1 MESWA
6 FEIILLFF
14 STCGLTLCFQ
24 MPMQWIWFLLDCP
37 GHDSWHKKGRTLA
50 VMVTDE
56 HKFFNSLIYCTEA
69 NEDWLMNF
77 YTVWRIVFFC
87 HNAHQP
93 KQPTFC
99 FFTQPQTDGRSQNWE
114 NQKKRDYA
122 GIVTNSATLLPEYG
136 LGNLNLIFNN
146 FFSSKTSLRPMIV
159 QLYTVLKIVTPN
171 CLSPFYDIESARKM
185 TEQSLLLLLLLFF
198 ELLKVWSVL
207 AKRLWVY
214 TNLISET

>member
-1 MESWA
+1 
-6 FEIILLFF
+6 
-14 STCGLTLCFQ
+14 

-37 GHDSWHKKGRTLA
+37 GHDNWHKKGRTLA

-56 HKFFNSLIYCTEA
+56 DKFFNSLIYCTVA

-77 YTVWRIVFFC
+77 YTVRCIVFFC

-93 KQPTFC
+93 KQTHILLFH
-99 FFTQPQTDGRSQNWE
+99 
-114 NQKKRDYA
+114 
-122 GIVTNSATLLPEYG
+122 SASDRWSVAKLRKPKETWLCRNCYKQCD
-136 LGNLNLIFNN
+136 LIFNN

>member
-1 MESWA
+1 MNTS
-6 FEIILLFF
+6 
-14 STCGLTLCFQ
+14 
-24 MPMQWIWFLLDCP
+24 
-37 GHDSWHKKGRTLA
+37 
-50 VMVTDE
+50 
-56 HKFFNSLIYCTEA
+56 SLIVWSTVLRPTKI
-69 NEDWLMNF
+69 DWWISTQSGVLYF
-77 YTVWRIVFFC
+77 FVITRI
-87 HNAHQP
+87 NP
-93 KQPTFC
+93 NKPTFC

>member
-1 MESWA
+1 
-6 FEIILLFF
+6 
-14 STCGLTLCFQ
+14 

-56 HKFFNSLIYCTEA
+56 DKFFNSLIYCTVA

-93 KQPTFC
+93 KQTHILLFHSASDRWSVAKLRKPKEMWLC
-99 FFTQPQTDGRSQNWE
+99 
-114 NQKKRDYA
+114 
-122 GIVTNSATLLPEYG
+122 SATLLPEYW

>member
-1 MESWA
+1 MVSCSYFKLNNKYSRFSDFFGIFDGEWSCLHFSKDPRMKSRWVETPFVIHGWESLQTQDFFKCRLARKKFGLVWFQIAVRMESWA
-6 FEIILLFF
+6 FEITLLFF
-14 STCGLTLCFQ
+14 LMCGLTLCFQ

-93 KQPTFC
+93 KQTH
-99 FFTQPQTDGRSQNWE
+99 
-114 NQKKRDYA
+114 
-122 GIVTNSATLLPEYG
+122 I
-136 LGNLNLIFNN
+136 
-146 FFSSKTSLRPMIV
+146 
-159 QLYTVLKIVTPN
+159 
-171 CLSPFYDIESARKM
+171 
-185 TEQSLLLLLLLFF
+185 LLFHSASDR
-198 ELLKVWSVL
+198 WSV
-207 AKRLWVY
+207 AKLRKPK
-214 TNLISET
+214 ETWLCRNCYKQCDPPPGVWTWKS